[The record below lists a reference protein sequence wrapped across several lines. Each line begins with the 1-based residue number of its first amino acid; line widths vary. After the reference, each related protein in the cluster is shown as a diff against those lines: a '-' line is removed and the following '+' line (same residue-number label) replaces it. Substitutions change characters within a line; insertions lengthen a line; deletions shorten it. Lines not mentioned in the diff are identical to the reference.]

1 MADERRAAPVEFWF
15 DFVSPYAYFGSTQIE
30 RVVARHGRAVDWR
43 PVLIGITVL
52 KVMGMRPL
60 LEYPMKGDYLRRD
73 GVRVAELLGVPFRH
87 HGLERV
93 NSVAASRAFLWLKRE
108 DPERAV
114 PFARRMFDR
123 LWVRGADITPVQASA
138 EEAAALGADAA
149 ALRAALEQP
158 EAKQALKDEVD
169 AALARGVFGVPFF
182 IADGEAF
189 WGSDRLPMLEHWLE
203 HRRWDAVR

>member
-1 MADERRAAPVEFWF
+1 
-15 DFVSPYAYFGSTQIE
+15 
-30 RVVARHGRAVDWR
+30 
-43 PVLIGITVL
+43 
-52 KVMGMRPL
+52 
-60 LEYPMKGDYLRRD
+60 
-73 GVRVAELLGVPFRH
+73 VPFRH

-108 DPERAV
+108 DPGRAV

-203 HRRWDAVR
+203 HRRWDPVR